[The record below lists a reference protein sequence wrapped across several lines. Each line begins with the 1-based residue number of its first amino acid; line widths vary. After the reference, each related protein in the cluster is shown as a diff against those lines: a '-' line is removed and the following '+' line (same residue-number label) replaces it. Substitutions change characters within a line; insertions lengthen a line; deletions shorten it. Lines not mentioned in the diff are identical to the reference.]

1 MKLKIHT
8 RMALQM
14 CAALTVAFAIGL
26 PFFHEHWPWVVLSAF
41 IVCSGAV
48 TRDDALGKGAQ
59 RFLGAAGGTLL
70 ASVLGLFPMP
80 NDVVAAAA
88 IFAVLFAGIWL
99 REINYAYW
107 AACTTLI
114 FALLQG
120 GGGSPGPLFL
130 VRIVCILIGTLCA
143 VGALEF
149 VFPISREALARRRRS
164 AR

>member
-14 CAALTVAFAIGL
+14 GAALTAAFAIGIPL
-26 PFFHEHWPWVVLSAF
+26 FHEHWPWVALTAF

-48 TRDDALGKGAQ
+48 TRDDAVKKGAQ
-59 RFLGAAGGTLL
+59 RFLGAVCGTLI
-70 ASVLGLFPMP
+70 AAIVGHFSIP
-80 NDVVAAAA
+80 NDTAVAAA
-88 IFAVLFAGIWL
+88 IFLVLFLGLWL
-99 REINYAYW
+99 REVHYAYW
-107 AACTTLI
+107 TACTTLI

-120 GGGSPGPLFL
+120 PGGAPIPLFA
-130 VRIVCILIGTLCA
+130 VRIAAIFLGALCA